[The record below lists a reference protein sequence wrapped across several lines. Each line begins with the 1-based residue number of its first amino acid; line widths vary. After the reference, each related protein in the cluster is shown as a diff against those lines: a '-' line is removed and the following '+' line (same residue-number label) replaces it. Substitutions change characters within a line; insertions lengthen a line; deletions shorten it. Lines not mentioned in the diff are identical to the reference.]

1 MHPYDYGFLLA
12 ELCEQGS
19 GALYRDIRAC
29 LKKGHFGIAGEA
41 VLERRFRT
49 GPDAQRGHGKRIR
62 LQEGDEA
69 VSVAHQGQG
78 IFDEFAPQDFRFG
91 GAQLFA
97 DVLDLEGVEAGE
109 AEAVLG
115 TQHTAHAFHHLGAFD
130 AAVGQIRFDFA
141 QGGTEVF
148 GQHDDIVAG

>member
-1 MHPYDYGFLLA
+1 MNTHDDSFFFA
-12 ELCEQGS
+12 ELRQQGF
-19 GALYRDIRAC
+19 GALCRYVRAR
-29 LKKGHFGIAGEA
+29 LEKGHFSVAVEA

-49 GPDAQRGHGKRIR
+49 GTDAQRSHGKRIR
-62 LQEGDEA
+62 LEEGDEP

-115 TQHTAHAFHHLGAFD
+115 AQHTAYAFHDLGALQ
-130 AAVGQIRFDFA
+130 AAIG
-141 QGGTEVF
+141 
-148 GQHDDIVAG
+148 